1 LTLISNG
8 GIIIIE
14 IRKGCDSMNE
24 LKNLFYYENVSP
36 RLANNIKR
44 ILNKNLTFEQL
55 AKYKN
60 VLLKKLVSKSLKQE
74 LLEMLEIT
82 K

>member
-1 LTLISNG
+1 
-8 GIIIIE
+8 
-14 IRKGCDSMNE
+14 MNE

-44 ILNKNLTFEQL
+44 ILDKNLTFEQL

-74 LLEMLEIT
+74 LIEMLEIT

>member
-1 LTLISNG
+1 
-8 GIIIIE
+8 
-14 IRKGCDSMNE
+14 MNE

-44 ILNKNLTFEQL
+44 ILNRNLTFEQL

-60 VLLKKLVSKSLKQE
+60 ILLKKLVSKSLKQE
-74 LLEMLEIT
+74 LIEMLEIT

>member
-1 LTLISNG
+1 
-8 GIIIIE
+8 
-14 IRKGCDSMNE
+14 MNE

-74 LLEMLEIT
+74 LIEMLEIT

>member
-1 LTLISNG
+1 
-8 GIIIIE
+8 
-14 IRKGCDSMNE
+14 MNE

-55 AKYKN
+55 ARYKN
-60 VLLKKLVSKSLKQE
+60 ILLKKLVSKSLKQE
-74 LLEMLEIT
+74 LIEMLEIT